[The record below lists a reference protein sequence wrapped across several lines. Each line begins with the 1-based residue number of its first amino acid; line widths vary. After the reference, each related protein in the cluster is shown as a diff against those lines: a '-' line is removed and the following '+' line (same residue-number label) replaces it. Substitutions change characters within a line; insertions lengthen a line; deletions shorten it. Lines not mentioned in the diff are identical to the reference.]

1 MIPKIDSDIGIF
13 AYTTNFLGCGGVIR
27 KQKEDFN
34 VSELITEKINM
45 FSDNYQKRKLIG
57 TNKFVLLAGLLLVL
71 SSCNWYIPYEDEFSG
86 IGALAQGGVIEATG
100 YSVIQSHSGSEPQQR
115 LMAIKAARLDAFRQL
130 AEVVYGT
137 YIDSN
142 TTISDLTIQDDVYR
156 ARVEGVIYGA
166 ELVKIEPISNDTYAV
181 TLGLPR
187 AMVNDLR
194 LLYMRLVSTN

>member
-1 MIPKIDSDIGIF
+1 MPNKG
-13 AYTTNFLGCGGVIR
+13 
-27 KQKEDFN
+27 
-34 VSELITEKINM
+34 
-45 FSDNYQKRKLIG
+45 NYLTILSNPMRI
-57 TNKFVLLAGLLLVL
+57 VL
-71 SSCNWYIPYEDEFSG
+71 SLVAVFGLSGCNWYIPYSDEYG
-86 IGALAQGGVIEATG
+86 DIGSLAQGGMIEATG

-142 TTISDLTIQDDVYR
+142 TTVSDLTIQDDVFR

-166 ELVKIEPISNDTYAV
+166 ELIKIEPISNDTYAA

-187 AMVNDLR
+187 AVIDDLR
-194 LLYMRLVSTN
+194 LLYMRLVSSN

>member
-1 MIPKIDSDIGIF
+1 MPNK
-13 AYTTNFLGCGGVIR
+13 GVR
-27 KQKEDFN
+27 
-34 VSELITEKINM
+34 
-45 FSDNYQKRKLIG
+45 
-57 TNKFVLLAGLLLVL
+57 LVL
-71 SSCNWYIPYEDEFSG
+71 FSKTTRFMLLIMCALNLVGCNWYIPYSDEYSG
-86 IGALAQGGVIEATG
+86 INSLAQGGLIEATG

-142 TTISDLTIQDDVYR
+142 TTIADLTIEDDVFR

-166 ELVKIEPISNDTYAV
+166 EVIKIEPISDDTYAA

-187 AMVNDLR
+187 PMVEDLR
-194 LLYMRLVSTN
+194 LLYMRLISRN

>member
-1 MIPKIDSDIGIF
+1 MASKVSIGALNRRIF
-13 AYTTNFLGCGGVIR
+13 RPTN
-27 KQKEDFN
+27 
-34 VSELITEKINM
+34 SELITEKMNM

-130 AEVVYGT
+130 ADRKST
-137 YIDSN
+137 
-142 TTISDLTIQDDVYR
+142 
-156 ARVEGVIYGA
+156 
-166 ELVKIEPISNDTYAV
+166 
-181 TLGLPR
+181 
-187 AMVNDLR
+187 R
-194 LLYMRLVSTN
+194 LNSSHQ

>member
-1 MIPKIDSDIGIF
+1 MPNK
-13 AYTTNFLGCGGVIR
+13 GVR
-27 KQKEDFN
+27 
-34 VSELITEKINM
+34 
-45 FSDNYQKRKLIG
+45 
-57 TNKFVLLAGLLLVL
+57 LVL
-71 SSCNWYIPYEDEFSG
+71 FSKTTRFMLLMMCALNLVGCNWYIPYSDEYSG
-86 IGALAQGGVIEATG
+86 INSLAQGGLIEATG

-142 TTISDLTIQDDVYR
+142 TTISDLTIEDDVFR

-166 ELVKIEPISNDTYAV
+166 EVIKIEPISADTYAA

-187 AMVNDLR
+187 PMVEDLR
-194 LLYMRLVSTN
+194 LLYMRLISRN

>member
-1 MIPKIDSDIGIF
+1 MPNKG
-13 AYTTNFLGCGGVIR
+13 
-27 KQKEDFN
+27 
-34 VSELITEKINM
+34 
-45 FSDNYQKRKLIG
+45 NYLTILSNPMRI
-57 TNKFVLLAGLLLVL
+57 VLSLVAVFGLAG
-71 SSCNWYIPYEDEFSG
+71 CNWYIPYSDEYG
-86 IGALAQGGVIEATG
+86 DIGSLAQGGMIEATG

-142 TTISDLTIQDDVYR
+142 TTVSDLTIQDDVFR

-166 ELVKIEPISNDTYAV
+166 ELIKIEPISNDTYAA

-187 AMVNDLR
+187 VVIDDLR
-194 LLYMRLVSTN
+194 LLYMRLVSSN

>member
-1 MIPKIDSDIGIF
+1 MPNKGVRLVLFSK
-13 AYTTNFLGCGGVIR
+13 TTRF
-27 KQKEDFN
+27 
-34 VSELITEKINM
+34 M
-45 FSDNYQKRKLIG
+45 
-57 TNKFVLLAGLLLVL
+57 LLVTCAL
-71 SSCNWYIPYEDEFSG
+71 NLVGCNWYIPYSDEYSG
-86 IGALAQGGVIEATG
+86 INSLAQGGLIEATG

-142 TTISDLTIQDDVYR
+142 TTISDLTIEDDVFR

-166 ELVKIEPISNDTYAV
+166 EVIKIEPISNDTYAA

-187 AMVNDLR
+187 AMVEDLR
-194 LLYMRLVSTN
+194 LLYMRLISRN

>member
-1 MIPKIDSDIGIF
+1 MASKVSIGALNRRILRP
-13 AYTTNFLGCGGVIR
+13 TNL
-27 KQKEDFN
+27 
-34 VSELITEKINM
+34 ELITEKTNM

-57 TNKFVLLAGLLLVL
+57 TNKFALLAGLLLVL

>member
-1 MIPKIDSDIGIF
+1 MLKTGHQSIKSLKIIKTI
-13 AYTTNFLGCGGVIR
+13 
-27 KQKEDFN
+27 
-34 VSELITEKINM
+34 LITM
-45 FSDNYQKRKLIG
+45 FS
-57 TNKFVLLAGLLLVL
+57 FSLVG
-71 SSCNWYIPYEDEFSG
+71 CNWYIPYENDYDGLSS
-86 IGALAQGGVIEATG
+86 LAQGGVIEATG

-187 AMVNDLR
+187 AMVDDLR
-194 LLYMRLVSTN
+194 LLYMRLVSNN

>member
-1 MIPKIDSDIGIF
+1 MDISTRERPI
-13 AYTTNFLGCGGVIR
+13 N
-27 KQKEDFN
+27 
-34 VSELITEKINM
+34 TEKTDM
-45 FSDNYQKRKLIG
+45 LSTSHQKQIFLQISKLTVFAG
-57 TNKFVLLAGLLLVL
+57 FFLVLAG
-71 SSCNWYIPYEDEFSG
+71 CNWYIPYEDEYDGLS
-86 IGALAQGGVIEATG
+86 ALAQGGVIEATG

-130 AEVVYGT
+130 AEIVYGT

-194 LLYMRLVSTN
+194 LLYMRLVSSN

>member
-1 MIPKIDSDIGIF
+1 MCSSD
-13 AYTTNFLGCGGVIR
+13 L
-27 KQKEDFN
+27 
-34 VSELITEKINM
+34 
-45 FSDNYQKRKLIG
+45 
-57 TNKFVLLAGLLLVL
+57 GLLLVL

-194 LLYMRLVSTN
+194 LLYMRLVSNN

>member
-1 MIPKIDSDIGIF
+1 MLS
-13 AYTTNFLGCGGVIR
+13 NSHQEQLFLKV
-27 KQKEDFN
+27 N
-34 VSELITEKINM
+34 
-45 FSDNYQKRKLIG
+45 KL
-57 TNKFVLLAGLLLVL
+57 TLLSALFLALTG
-71 SSCNWYIPYEDEFSG
+71 CNWYIPYEDDYQGLS
-86 IGALAQGGVIEATG
+86 ALAQGGVIEATG

-194 LLYMRLVSTN
+194 LLYMRLVSNN

>member
-1 MIPKIDSDIGIF
+1 MPEKLLCTTLVDKEGGKSVDWRFEGMDIKTRERPI
-13 AYTTNFLGCGGVIR
+13 N
-27 KQKEDFN
+27 
-34 VSELITEKINM
+34 TEKTDMLSTSHQKQIFSQIN
-45 FSDNYQKRKLIG
+45 KL
-57 TNKFVLLAGLLLVL
+57 TFLAGFFLILAG
-71 SSCNWYIPYEDEFSG
+71 CNWYIPYEDEYDGLS
-86 IGALAQGGVIEATG
+86 ALAQGGVIEATG

-130 AEVVYGT
+130 AEIVYGT

-194 LLYMRLVSTN
+194 LLYMRLVSSN

>member
-1 MIPKIDSDIGIF
+1 MPNK
-13 AYTTNFLGCGGVIR
+13 GVR
-27 KQKEDFN
+27 
-34 VSELITEKINM
+34 
-45 FSDNYQKRKLIG
+45 
-57 TNKFVLLAGLLLVL
+57 LVL
-71 SSCNWYIPYEDEFSG
+71 FSKTTRFMLLIMCALNLVGCNWYIPYSDDYSG
-86 IGALAQGGVIEATG
+86 INSLAQGGLIEATG

-142 TTISDLTIQDDVYR
+142 TTISDLTIEDDVFR

-166 ELVKIEPISNDTYAV
+166 EVIKIEPISDDTYAA

-187 AMVNDLR
+187 LMVEDLR
-194 LLYMRLVSTN
+194 LLYMRLISRN

>member
-1 MIPKIDSDIGIF
+1 MLKKDHQSIKSLKVVKTILV
-13 AYTTNFLGCGGVIR
+13 T
-27 KQKEDFN
+27 
-34 VSELITEKINM
+34 M
-45 FSDNYQKRKLIG
+45 FSLS
-57 TNKFVLLAGLLLVL
+57 FVG
-71 SSCNWYIPYEDEFSG
+71 CNWYIPYESDYNGLSS
-86 IGALAQGGVIEATG
+86 LAQGGVIEATG

-187 AMVNDLR
+187 VMVDDLR
-194 LLYMRLVSTN
+194 LLYMRLVSNN

>member
-1 MIPKIDSDIGIF
+1 M
-13 AYTTNFLGCGGVIR
+13 VINSHR
-27 KQKEDFN
+27 NQVFSN
-34 VSELITEKINM
+34 VN
-45 FSDNYQKRKLIG
+45 KLA
-57 TNKFVLLAGLLLVL
+57 LLAGFFLFLTG
-71 SSCNWYIPYEDEFSG
+71 CNWYIPYEDEYQGLS
-86 IGALAQGGVIEATG
+86 ALAKGGVIEATG

-187 AMVNDLR
+187 ATVNDLR
-194 LLYMRLVSTN
+194 LLYMRLVSSN

>member
-1 MIPKIDSDIGIF
+1 M
-13 AYTTNFLGCGGVIR
+13 VINSHR
-27 KQKEDFN
+27 NQVFSN
-34 VSELITEKINM
+34 VN
-45 FSDNYQKRKLIG
+45 KLA
-57 TNKFVLLAGLLLVL
+57 LLAGFFLFLTG
-71 SSCNWYIPYEDEFSG
+71 CNWYIPYEDEYQDLS
-86 IGALAQGGVIEATG
+86 ALAKGGVIEATG

-194 LLYMRLVSTN
+194 LLYLRLVSSN

>member
-1 MIPKIDSDIGIF
+1 MPNK
-13 AYTTNFLGCGGVIR
+13 GVR
-27 KQKEDFN
+27 
-34 VSELITEKINM
+34 
-45 FSDNYQKRKLIG
+45 
-57 TNKFVLLAGLLLVL
+57 LVL
-71 SSCNWYIPYEDEFSG
+71 FSKATRLMLLMTCALNLVGCNWYIPYSDEYSG
-86 IGALAQGGVIEATG
+86 INSLAQGGLIEATG

-142 TTISDLTIQDDVYR
+142 TTISDLTIEDDVFR

-166 ELVKIEPISNDTYAV
+166 EVIKIEPISNDTYAA

-187 AMVNDLR
+187 AMVEDLR
-194 LLYMRLVSTN
+194 LLYMRLISRN

>member
-1 MIPKIDSDIGIF
+1 M
-13 AYTTNFLGCGGVIR
+13 VINSHR
-27 KQKEDFN
+27 KQVF
-34 VSELITEKINM
+34 SNM
-45 FSDNYQKRKLIG
+45 NKLA
-57 TNKFVLLAGLLLVL
+57 LLSGFLLVL
-71 SSCNWYIPYEDEFSG
+71 TGCNWYIPYEDEYQGLS
-86 IGALAQGGVIEATG
+86 ALAQGGVIEATG

-115 LMAIKAARLDAFRQL
+115 LMAIKAASLDAFRQL

-194 LLYMRLVSTN
+194 LLYMRLVSSN